1 MNYDFLYKIIVIGDQ
16 YVGKTSILNK
26 INNIDHKCLTTTIGV
41 DFSSK
46 IIIFD
51 DKKIAK
57 VRIWDTAGHERF
69 NTITSNY
76 YRNADAIILCFDVTN
91 KNTFYNLETWLN
103 SIKEKNDNKLMPIL
117 IVGNKNDIKNNFDLN
132 ELKQLCKKINSK
144 YLLVSSYNDT
154 SNYLFKNIILNLCL
168 EIRNNNYNAKEYS
181 VEDIECNKKYRNNY
195 NCCYM

>member
-1 MNYDFLYKIIVIGDQ
+1 MNFDYLYKIIVVGDQ

-51 DKKIAK
+51 DNKIAK
-57 VRIWDTAGHERF
+57 IRIWDTAGHERF

-76 YRNADAIILCFDVTN
+76 YRNTDAIILCFDVTN
-91 KNTFYNLETWLN
+91 KQTFINLEKWLN
-103 SIKEKNDNKLMPIL
+103 SIKEKNDKNIPIL
-117 IVGNKNDIKNNFDLN
+117 IVGNKNDIKHNFELN

-144 YLLVSSYNDT
+144 YLIVSSYDNT
-154 SNYLFKNIILNLCL
+154 SDYLFKNIILNLCL
-168 EIRNNNYNAKEYS
+168 EIRNNNFHAKEYS
-181 VEDIECNKKYRNNY
+181 LEDIKLNKRYRNNY
-195 NCCYM
+195 SCCYM